1 MITINVEQGSPEW
14 LNARAGVVTA
24 SMFEVARDKLKS
36 GSRKGQP
43 TKIAENYAFQLA
55 VERVSNEPL
64 DGSKFENWA
73 MRRGREL
80 EPEARAKHTERTGLH
95 VTEVGL
101 VLTDDSLFG
110 ASADGFIGDD
120 IGCEYKC
127 YTAPE
132 KLRSIILN
140 EDFSDVMAQIQGG
153 LWITGRKT
161 WHFCLYCPALSPI
174 GKDFVVHEVNRDE
187 DYISELEAD
196 LLEFNALI
204 DVYGRELKNSG
215 AGNVAD
221 LAGVF

>member
-24 SMFEVARDKLKS
+24 SMFGVARSKLKS
-36 GSRKGQP
+36 GNRKGQS
-43 TKIAENYAFQLA
+43 TKAAENYAFQLA
-55 VERVSNEPL
+55 VERISREPL
-64 DGSKFENWA
+64 DGSTFETWA

-80 EPEARAKHTERTGLH
+80 EPEARDKHEERTGLH

-127 YTAPE
+127 FTAPE
-132 KLRSIILN
+132 KIRSIILN
-140 EDFSDVMAQIQGG
+140 EDFSDVMDQIQGG
-153 LWITGRKT
+153 LWITGRKI
-161 WHFCLYCPALSPI
+161 WHFCLYCPALRPI
-174 GKDFVVHEVNRDE
+174 GRDFIMHPVERDE
-187 DYISELEAD
+187 DYIAELEGD